1 MLITAVICLIS
12 LSQVYIRHIH
22 GDMELMAD
30 LLYVRYEND
39 GGLELTSEE
48 TGRMRVTL
56 ISPDGDVLYE
66 SDANAEDMDNHL
78 ERPEVQ
84 EALQGGNGEAHRES
98 LTLSEDTYYYAR
110 LLEDGNILRV
120 AMRTNS
126 IFSMYGGVLISLL
139 LIGVVVIIVSVGI
152 SMILTRKLMEPMR
165 QMAQHLDHIEGMP
178 IYAELQPLSAAL
190 LDYQKKTRD
199 LEKVRQEF
207 TANVSH
213 ELKTPLTTISGY
225 AEMMEAG
232 MIQEKDISNCAGK
245 IRKEAARMQKLIG
258 DILELSKLDEPEMQ
272 RERKILDLY
281 QVAEHCI
288 ESAQL
293 QAEQHQ
299 ITLHLEGSSQK
310 VLGEEGMLE
319 ELIGNLCDNGIR
331 YNRPGGS
338 VTVRVQEEPAGG
350 VRLSVEDT
358 GIGIPEEHQRRIFE
372 RFYRVDKGRSRES
385 GGTGLGLAIVKHI
398 VQQHG
403 AQLQMKSALNQG
415 TCISVI
421 FCGKHCSRK
430 SRIKEITAGSSWV
443 IRRKSTLF
451 Q

>member
-1 MLITAVICLIS
+1 
-12 LSQVYIRHIH
+12 
-22 GDMELMAD
+22 MAD

-178 IYAELQPLSAAL
+178 MYAELQPLSTAL
-190 LDYQKKTRD
+190 LDYQKKTHD

-358 GIGIPEEHQRRIFE
+358 GIGIPEGHQRRIFE

-403 AQLQMKSALNQG
+403 AQLQMKSAPNQG

-421 FCGKHCSRK
+421 FPAVS
-430 SRIKEITAGSSWV
+430 TAQENQES
-443 IRRKSTLF
+443 KK
-451 Q
+451 